1 MSRAWKSSGIYKV
14 VNEYE
19 RSYFYSYCYHQGKNS
34 NMGPK
39 T

>member
-1 MSRAWKSSGIYKV
+1 MSSTWKSSGIFKV
-14 VNEYE
+14 VNKYE
-19 RSYFYSYCYHQGKNS
+19 LSYFYSYCYYQGKNS